1 MAPKA
6 EKKPAE
12 KKPAEEKKS
21 AVAEKAPPAEKKP
34 KAGKKLPKEGA
45 AAGDKKKKRNKKNVE
60 TYKIY
65 IFKVLKQVHPDIG
78 ISSKAMGIMN
88 SFINDI
94 FEKLAQEASR
104 LARYNK
110 KPTITSRE
118 IQTAVRLVLPGELA
132 KHAVSEG
139 TKAKLDLLDPFV
151 DGNVEL
157 TVWRNMGL
165 PDFKKK
171 KPRRYFLLLYSQLVN
186 TNVLA
191 SKCEV
196 AVNGDGHGFSNL
208 ESYDPEI
215 SFSSCITDFSCD
227 KDVDAQRFLQ
237 TFKSR
242 EWLGVKST
250 VLEQAE
256 SLRSGGTS
264 LTLSKNGWS
273 VFDAIGVANR
283 LRSQFSQ
290 IEGLVIRSEDGKQL
304 RSFNLLEEDPRQDQ
318 ELRGVERRILLET
331 LAAELPKGA
340 IQFSSKLARIEPTSE
355 GDILLE
361 LADGSKL
368 HATSVIGCDGIG
380 SPLAIALSA
389 DLLLIQMSRNPL
401 ADRWLWPS
409 ISPPASTGRIVLVG
423 DAWHPM
429 TPNLGQG
436 ACCALEDAV
445 VLAKKLAGAIKSK
458 EQDSVE
464 EAFRS
469 YGSERWRRV
478 FPLTVR
484 AHLVGSILQWENPLV
499 CSIRNKII
507 IPKLASLK
515 PMLEHTNF
523 TCESLQEE
531 KQ

>member
-1 MAPKA
+1 MAMASATSSLTILRSPSALVSPIFHATKMLMRSGSF
-6 EKKPAE
+6 KPSNLGNGE
-12 KKPAEEKKS
+12 
-21 AVAEKAPPAEKKP
+21 V
-34 KAGKKLPKEGA
+34 PKEEVVIVG
-45 AAGDKKKKRNKKNVE
+45 G
-60 TYKIY
+60 
-65 IFKVLKQVHPDIG
+65 G
-78 ISSKAMGIMN
+78 ITG
-88 SFINDI
+88 
-94 FEKLAQEASR
+94 
-104 LARYNK
+104 
-110 KPTITSRE
+110 
-118 IQTAVRLVLPGELA
+118 
-132 KHAVSEG
+132 
-139 TKAKLDLLDPFV
+139 
-151 DGNVEL
+151 
-157 TVWRNMGL
+157 
-165 PDFKKK
+165 
-171 KPRRYFLLLYSQLVN
+171 
-186 TNVLA
+186 
-191 SKCEV
+191 
-196 AVNGDGHGFSNL
+196 
-208 ESYDPEI
+208 
-215 SFSSCITDFSCD
+215 
-227 KDVDAQRFLQ
+227 
-237 TFKSR
+237 
-242 EWLGVKST
+242 LGVKST

-290 IEGLVIRSEDGKQL
+290 IEGCTGWLS
-304 RSFNLLEEDPRQDQ
+304 DPRMESNYAHSICLKKIQGKSEANFQ

-368 HATSVIGCDGIG
+368 HATCNRVRWDWITVGYCAIRGLATYSDGQPYEPRVNYFYG
-380 SPLAIALSA
+380 RGVRAAYVPVSPTK
-389 DLLLIQMSRNPL
+389 SRNPL

>member
-1 MAPKA
+1 MAMASATSSLTILRSPSALVSPIFHATKMLMRSGSF
-6 EKKPAE
+6 KPSNLGNGE
-12 KKPAEEKKS
+12 
-21 AVAEKAPPAEKKP
+21 V
-34 KAGKKLPKEGA
+34 PKE
-45 AAGDKKKKRNKKNVE
+45 E
-60 TYKIY
+60 
-65 IFKVLKQVHPDIG
+65 
-78 ISSKAMGIMN
+78 
-88 SFINDI
+88 
-94 FEKLAQEASR
+94 
-104 LARYNK
+104 
-110 KPTITSRE
+110 
-118 IQTAVRLVLPGELA
+118 
-132 KHAVSEG
+132 
-139 TKAKLDLLDPFV
+139 
-151 DGNVEL
+151 
-157 TVWRNMGL
+157 
-165 PDFKKK
+165 
-171 KPRRYFLLLYSQLVN
+171 
-186 TNVLA
+186 
-191 SKCEV
+191 
-196 AVNGDGHGFSNL
+196 
-208 ESYDPEI
+208 
-215 SFSSCITDFSCD
+215 
-227 KDVDAQRFLQ
+227 
-237 TFKSR
+237 
-242 EWLGVKST
+242 
-250 VLEQAE
+250 AE

-368 HATSVIGCDGIG
+368 HATCNRVRWDWITVGYCAIRGLATYSDGQPYEPRVNYFYG
-380 SPLAIALSA
+380 RGVRAAYVP
-389 DLLLIQMSRNPL
+389 SRNPL